1 MKINSEEEIEDWPG
15 VYAIINKTN
24 GREYVGSSEKGI
36 LSRINQHERL
46 LKTGKHNR
54 KEVQEDY
61 NNGDVFEAE
70 IIFILPIG
78 GTRKQ
83 LLSREIEEIKK
94 RGAKTRLYNA
104 HNWAMHK
111 NRQTGKLEK
120 IEYLGSYYLPRQYWG
135 GGWDGDRDCEV
146 VRRENTNNADSGSWK
161 NSLLMRFTPFGLL
174 ATAPAC
180 CPARL
185 LWLHSST
192 VECRLSSIQPCF
204 LRFAQIGTVEVC
216 ANCTVECFGSV
227 WYFN

>member
-54 KEVQEDY
+54 KEMQEDY

-104 HNWAMHK
+104 PNWVMYR
-111 NRQTGKLEK
+111 NPQTGKLEK
-120 IEYLGSYYLPRQYWG
+120 IEYTGSYYLPRQYLG
-135 GGWDGDRDCEV
+135 GAWDNGRDSEIV
-146 VRRENTNNADSGSWK
+146 PRRNGNDADLVKFKITPAIRAAAAAAGQSLQGYILQAVRARMEQEGQPLEIEQTPAESGEEG
-161 NSLLMRFTPFGLL
+161 GL
-174 ATAPAC
+174 
-180 CPARL
+180 
-185 LWLHSST
+185 
-192 VECRLSSIQPCF
+192 
-204 LRFAQIGTVEVC
+204 
-216 ANCTVECFGSV
+216 
-227 WYFN
+227 

>member
-1 MKINSEEEIEDWPG
+1 MKINSAEEIEDWPG

-54 KEVQEDY
+54 KEMQEDY

-104 HNWAMHK
+104 PNWAIHR
-111 NRQTGKLEK
+111 NPQTGKLK
-120 IEYLGSYYLPRQYWG
+120 
-135 GGWDGDRDCEV
+135 
-146 VRRENTNNADSGSWK
+146 K
-161 NSLLMRFTPFGLL
+161 NRVYRLVLFTPAIFG
-174 ATAPAC
+174 
-180 CPARL
+180 R
-185 LWLHSST
+185 
-192 VECRLSSIQPCF
+192 
-204 LRFAQIGTVEVC
+204 GM
-216 ANCTVECFGSV
+216 G
-227 WYFN
+227 

>member
-54 KEVQEDY
+54 KEMQEDY

-104 HNWAMHK
+104 PNWVMYR
-111 NRQTGKLEK
+111 NPQTGKLEK
-120 IEYLGSYYLPRQYWG
+120 VEYTGSYYLPRQYLG
-135 GGWDGDRDCEV
+135 GAWDNGRDSEIV
-146 VRRENTNNADSGSWK
+146 PRRNGNDADLVKFKITPAIRAAAAAAGQSLQGYILQAVRARMEQEGQPLEIDPAESGEEG
-161 NSLLMRFTPFGLL
+161 GL
-174 ATAPAC
+174 
-180 CPARL
+180 
-185 LWLHSST
+185 
-192 VECRLSSIQPCF
+192 
-204 LRFAQIGTVEVC
+204 
-216 ANCTVECFGSV
+216 
-227 WYFN
+227 

>member
-1 MKINSEEEIEDWPG
+1 MKINSAEEIEDWPG

-54 KEVQEDY
+54 KEMQEDY

-104 HNWAMHK
+104 PNWAIHR
-111 NRQTGKLEK
+111 NPQTGKLEK
-120 IEYLGSYYLPRQYWG
+120 IEYTGSYYLPRQYLG
-135 GGWDGDRDCEV
+135 GAWDNGRDSEIV
-146 VRRENTNNADSGSWK
+146 PRRNGNDADLVKFKITPAIRAAAAASGQSLQGYILQAVRARMEREGRPLEIDPAESGEEG
-161 NSLLMRFTPFGLL
+161 GL
-174 ATAPAC
+174 
-180 CPARL
+180 
-185 LWLHSST
+185 
-192 VECRLSSIQPCF
+192 
-204 LRFAQIGTVEVC
+204 
-216 ANCTVECFGSV
+216 
-227 WYFN
+227 

>member
-54 KEVQEDY
+54 KEMQEDY

-83 LLSREIEEIKK
+83 LLSREK
-94 RGAKTRLYNA
+94 A
-104 HNWAMHK
+104 WSK
-111 NRQTGKLEK
+111 N
-120 IEYLGSYYLPRQYWG
+120 
-135 GGWDGDRDCEV
+135 
-146 VRRENTNNADSGSWK
+146 
-161 NSLLMRFTPFGLL
+161 TPIQ
-174 ATAPAC
+174 
-180 CPARL
+180 CP
-185 LWLHSST
+185 
-192 VECRLSSIQPCF
+192 
-204 LRFAQIGTVEVC
+204 
-216 ANCTVECFGSV
+216 
-227 WYFN
+227 

>member
-1 MKINSEEEIEDWPG
+1 MKINSAEEIEDWPG

-54 KEVQEDY
+54 KEMQEDY

-104 HNWAMHK
+104 PNWAIHR
-111 NRQTGKLEK
+111 NPQTGKLEK
-120 IEYLGSYYLPRQYWG
+120 IEYTGSYYLPRQYLG
-135 GGWDGDRDCEV
+135 GAWDNGRDSEIVPRRNGNDADLVKFKITPAIRAAAAAAGQSLQGYILQAVRARMEQEGQPLRSTRRNPGKKGDYR
-146 VRRENTNNADSGSWK
+146 
-161 NSLLMRFTPFGLL
+161 GLL
-174 ATAPAC
+174 GRVLA
-180 CPARL
+180 
-185 LWLHSST
+185 
-192 VECRLSSIQPCF
+192 
-204 LRFAQIGTVEVC
+204 
-216 ANCTVECFGSV
+216 
-227 WYFN
+227 Y

>member
-54 KEVQEDY
+54 KEMQEDY

-104 HNWAMHK
+104 PNWVMYR
-111 NRQTGKLEK
+111 NPQTGKLEK
-120 IEYLGSYYLPRQYWG
+120 IEYTGSYYLPRQYLGGAWDNGRGDVAAQGADSVGALCRGLRCGACQQCGRQCGGGGDLLCKFHVLCSFAFQVCPVGLPGLWG
-135 GGWDGDRDCEV
+135 GAALFERCD
-146 VRRENTNNADSGSWK
+146 
-161 NSLLMRFTPFGLL
+161 
-174 ATAPAC
+174 
-180 CPARL
+180 PARA
-185 LWLHSST
+185 S
-192 VECRLSSIQPCF
+192 
-204 LRFAQIGTVEVC
+204 A
-216 ANCTVECFGSV
+216 
-227 WYFN
+227 

>member
-36 LSRINQHERL
+36 LSRINQHEHL

-54 KEVQEDY
+54 KEMQEDY

-104 HNWAMHK
+104 PNWAMHR
-111 NRQTGKLEK
+111 NPQTGKLEK
-120 IEYLGSYYLPRQYWG
+120 SSI
-135 GGWDGDRDCEV
+135 
-146 VRRENTNNADSGSWK
+146 
-161 NSLLMRFTPFGLL
+161 L
-174 ATAPAC
+174 ARIIYPGNIWAGHGIMTGI
-180 CPARL
+180 ARL
-185 LWLHSST
+185 SQGKT
-192 VECRLSSIQPCF
+192 ATMRI
-204 LRFAQIGTVEVC
+204 
-216 ANCTVECFGSV
+216 
-227 WYFN
+227 

>member
-54 KEVQEDY
+54 KEMQEDY

-104 HNWAMHK
+104 TNWGMHR
-111 NRQTGKLEK
+111 NPQTGKLEK
-120 IEYLGSYYLPRQYWG
+120 IEYTGSYYLPRQYLG
-135 GGWDGDRDCEV
+135 GAWDNGRDSEIV
-146 VRRENTNNADSGSWK
+146 PRRNGNDADLVKFKITPAIRAAAAAAGQ
-161 NSLLMRFTPFGLL
+161 SLQGYILAAVYARMEQEGQPLEIDPAEFGEEGGL
-174 ATAPAC
+174 
-180 CPARL
+180 
-185 LWLHSST
+185 
-192 VECRLSSIQPCF
+192 
-204 LRFAQIGTVEVC
+204 
-216 ANCTVECFGSV
+216 
-227 WYFN
+227 

>member
-1 MKINSEEEIEDWPG
+1 MKINSEEEIEDWTG

-54 KEVQEDY
+54 KEMQEDY

-104 HNWAMHK
+104 PI
-111 NRQTGKLEK
+111 GGC
-120 IEYLGSYYLPRQYWG
+120 IETH
-135 GGWDGDRDCEV
+135 
-146 VRRENTNNADSGSWK
+146 RRENLKKSSI
-161 NSLLMRFTPFGLL
+161 L
-174 ATAPAC
+174 ARIIYPGNIWAGHGIMAGI
-180 CPARL
+180 ARL
-185 LWLHSST
+185 SKGET
-192 VECRLSSIQPCF
+192 ATMRI
-204 LRFAQIGTVEVC
+204 
-216 ANCTVECFGSV
+216 
-227 WYFN
+227 

>member
-1 MKINSEEEIEDWPG
+1 MKINSAEEIEDWPG

-54 KEVQEDY
+54 KEMQEDY

-104 HNWAMHK
+104 PNWAIHR
-111 NRQTGKLEK
+111 NPQTGKLEK
-120 IEYLGSYYLPRQYWG
+120 IEYTGSYYLPRQYLGGAWDNGRDSEIVPRRNGNDADLVKFKITPAIRAAAAAAGQSLQGYILQAVRARMEQEGQPLEIDPAESGEEGGTIGGYWG
-135 GGWDGDRDCEV
+135 RV
-146 VRRENTNNADSGSWK
+146 
-161 NSLLMRFTPFGLL
+161 L
-174 ATAPAC
+174 AC
-180 CPARL
+180 
-185 LWLHSST
+185 
-192 VECRLSSIQPCF
+192 
-204 LRFAQIGTVEVC
+204 
-216 ANCTVECFGSV
+216 
-227 WYFN
+227 

>member
-54 KEVQEDY
+54 KEMQEDY
-61 NNGDVFEAE
+61 NNGDIFEAE

-146 VRRENTNNADSGSWK
+146 VRRENTNNADSVRVKITPAIRAAAAAAGQ
-161 NSLLMRFTPFGLL
+161 SLQGYILQAVRTRMEQEGRPLEIEQTPAESGEEGGL
-174 ATAPAC
+174 
-180 CPARL
+180 
-185 LWLHSST
+185 
-192 VECRLSSIQPCF
+192 
-204 LRFAQIGTVEVC
+204 
-216 ANCTVECFGSV
+216 
-227 WYFN
+227 

>member
-1 MKINSEEEIEDWPG
+1 MKINSAEEIEDWPG

-54 KEVQEDY
+54 KEMQEDY

-104 HNWAMHK
+104 PNWAIHR
-111 NRQTGKLEK
+111 NH
-120 IEYLGSYYLPRQYWG
+120 
-135 GGWDGDRDCEV
+135 
-146 VRRENTNNADSGSWK
+146 RRENWK
-161 NSLLMRFTPFGLL
+161 KSSIRARIIYPGNIWAGHGIMAGI
-174 ATAPAC
+174 
-180 CPARL
+180 ARL
-185 LWLHSST
+185 SQGET
-192 VECRLSSIQPCF
+192 ATMRI
-204 LRFAQIGTVEVC
+204 
-216 ANCTVECFGSV
+216 
-227 WYFN
+227 

>member
-24 GREYVGSSEKGI
+24 GREYVGSSEKGV

-54 KEVQEDY
+54 KEMQEDY

-83 LLSREIEEIKK
+83 LLSREIEEIEK
-94 RGAKTRLYNA
+94 RGAKTELYNSK
-104 HNWAMHK
+104 NWTRTK
-111 NRQTGKLEK
+111 NPQTGKMEK
-120 IEYLGSYYLPRQYWG
+120 IEYPGSYYLPRQYWG

-146 VRRENTNNADSGSWK
+146 IPRGSINNADSIRVKITPAIRAAAAAAGQSVQAYI
-161 NSLLMRFTPFGLL
+161 LQACAERMTRDGFTPAESGEEGGL
-174 ATAPAC
+174 
-180 CPARL
+180 
-185 LWLHSST
+185 
-192 VECRLSSIQPCF
+192 
-204 LRFAQIGTVEVC
+204 
-216 ANCTVECFGSV
+216 
-227 WYFN
+227 

>member
-54 KEVQEDY
+54 KEMQEDY

-83 LLSREIEEIKK
+83 LLSREIEEKK
-94 RGAKTRLYNA
+94 SVEQKHAYTMPIIGRCTKIGKRV
-104 HNWAMHK
+104 NWK
-111 NRQTGKLEK
+111 R
-120 IEYLGSYYLPRQYWG
+120 
-135 GGWDGDRDCEV
+135 
-146 VRRENTNNADSGSWK
+146 
-161 NSLLMRFTPFGLL
+161 
-174 ATAPAC
+174 
-180 CPARL
+180 
-185 LWLHSST
+185 
-192 VECRLSSIQPCF
+192 SSI
-204 LRFAQIGTVEVC
+204 
-216 ANCTVECFGSV
+216 
-227 WYFN
+227 

>member
-54 KEVQEDY
+54 KEMQEDY

-104 HNWAMHK
+104 PNWGMHR
-111 NRQTGKLEK
+111 NPQTGKLEK
-120 IEYLGSYYLPRQYWG
+120 IEYTGSYYLPRQYLGGAWDNGRDSEIVPRRNGNDADLVKFKITPAIRAAAAAAGQSLQGVYFG
-135 GGWDGDRDCEV
+135 GGICQNGAGRAAARDRPGGIRG
-146 VRRENTNNADSGSWK
+146 RRGTIGGYWG
-161 NSLLMRFTPFGLL
+161 RVL
-174 ATAPAC
+174 AC
-180 CPARL
+180 
-185 LWLHSST
+185 
-192 VECRLSSIQPCF
+192 
-204 LRFAQIGTVEVC
+204 
-216 ANCTVECFGSV
+216 
-227 WYFN
+227 

>member
-1 MKINSEEEIEDWPG
+1 MKINSEEEIEDRPG

-54 KEVQEDY
+54 KEMQEDY

-104 HNWAMHK
+104 PNWGMHR
-111 NRQTGKLEK
+111 NPQTGKLEK
-120 IEYLGSYYLPRQYWG
+120 IEYTGSYYLPRQYLGGAWDNGRDCPKEKRQRCGFSEIQDHASDSCRRRGCRAKPARVYFG
-135 GGWDGDRDCEV
+135 GGIRPNGAGRAAVRDRPGGIRG
-146 VRRENTNNADSGSWK
+146 RRGTIGGYWG
-161 NSLLMRFTPFGLL
+161 RVL
-174 ATAPAC
+174 AC
-180 CPARL
+180 
-185 LWLHSST
+185 
-192 VECRLSSIQPCF
+192 
-204 LRFAQIGTVEVC
+204 
-216 ANCTVECFGSV
+216 
-227 WYFN
+227 